1 MQVQV
6 IFRSDKT
13 EARVGK
19 AQWSEQLMLTASEAS
34 TSVYKIQ
41 DIHIILII
49 ILEQSNV
56 WWRRSKWR
64 NFLMGNDTYCEITA
78 IGKNQ
83 WQNQDIL
90 ILLPKGIWFNWE
102 SHNFFYCCWWSCYRF
117 CWKKRLY
124 SWFFFCRVDIVSYLD
139 E

>member
-56 WWRRSKWR
+56 
-64 NFLMGNDTYCEITA
+64 
-78 IGKNQ
+78 
-83 WQNQDIL
+83 
-90 ILLPKGIWFNWE
+90 
-102 SHNFFYCCWWSCYRF
+102 
-117 CWKKRLY
+117 
-124 SWFFFCRVDIVSYLD
+124 
-139 E
+139 